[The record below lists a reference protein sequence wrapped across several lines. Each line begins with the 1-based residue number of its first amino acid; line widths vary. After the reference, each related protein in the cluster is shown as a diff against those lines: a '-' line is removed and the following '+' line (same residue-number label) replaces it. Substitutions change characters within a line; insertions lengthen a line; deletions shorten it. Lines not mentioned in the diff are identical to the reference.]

1 MKISKQNSH
10 REIVDGKGVPR
21 KRTSVG
27 SGKNVSTDKSKG
39 SKSSSPLREGKNSS
53 RNGKVINQSNTKDP
67 KKVATLIDT
76 QESKKAAEMIRMIDL
91 VEAKV
96 NNFD

>member
-1 MKISKQNSH
+1 MAGPHLVWAKTFLSARGLSAWLGANI
-10 REIVDGKGVPR
+10 
-21 KRTSVG
+21 
-27 SGKNVSTDKSKG
+27 STDKSKG
-39 SKSSSPLREGKNSS
+39 SKSSSPLREGKNTS
-53 RNGKVINQSNTKDP
+53 RNGKLVKQSNTKDS